1 MTNYKDCY
9 NLSNLLHLKLL
20 NRLKKSQIAYSHYC
34 QHFAV
39 LTMAN
44 LMVRDKWPNFLG
56 TFGNYWIISAMI
68 MSKQLSSTLTSLK
81 RYFMAWHHQYL
92 VDLKSKL
99 SFIFELLA
107 NNKEATKVKSHQN
120 DAFYVFYFRFIIAIN
135 MDNCHS

>member
-9 NLSNLLHLKLL
+9 NWSNLLHLKLL
-20 NRLKKSQIAYSHYC
+20 DLLKKFQIVYSHCC
-34 QHFAV
+34 QHFVV

-44 LMVRDKWPNFLG
+44 LMGRDKWPNFLG
-56 TFGNYWIISAMI
+56 TFDNYWIISAMI

-92 VDLKSKL
+92 ADLKSKL

-120 DAFYVFYFRFIIAIN
+120 DASYVFYFRFIIAIN
-135 MDNCHS
+135 MDSCHN